1 MIPPGISIFLR
12 LLAERSAHHHGF
24 TSIDTPEP
32 VPEAKRCLFAAVADL
47 HPSLC
52 VGRFVVMID
61 RARRLTHRL
70 QSVWLSCLF
79 KRCCDT
85 LLSHHLHAFE
95 KRLIIKRGICVG
107 STSRP
112 ALFYGPAVMERAD
125 FRLSTGII
133 LARVFCCTPKTSSH
147 RLQGHSKLNIM
158 RGVRDSPPCESNLI
172 NLWISVLW

>member
-32 VPEAKRCLFAAVADL
+32 VPEAKRRLFAGVADL

-95 KRLIIKRGICVG
+95 KRLIIKEGDLCWQHK
-107 STSRP
+107 P
-112 ALFYGPAVMERAD
+112 ARFVLW
-125 FRLSTGII
+125 
-133 LARVFCCTPKTSSH
+133 TSSYGARGFSVVNGNYFSP
-147 RLQGHSKLNIM
+147 RLLLHTKNIVPQVA
-158 RGVRDSPPCESNLI
+158 RPF
-172 NLWISVLW
+172 